1 MASAER
7 LISVREKYLQG
18 GYGYGHAKLELLEI
32 ALDFLAPIRSARAR
46 LETDLAYVESR
57 LVAGAL
63 KMNGVIDTK
72 MQKVSELVGV

>member
-7 LISVREKYLQG
+7 LASVRNKYLQG

-32 ALDFLAPIRSARAR
+32 TLDFLASIRSARSQ
-46 LETDLAYVESR
+46 LENDLAYVESR
-57 LVAGAL
+57 LIAGAA
-63 KMNGVIDTK
+63 KMNGVIDAK